1 VSLIRQIAIAGI
13 ISRIRLP
20 RNRQGDFGRAA
31 PLTHVLRVNPSIG
44 LLQLTGKRRARF
56 PVEIFFN
63 QRVVAVASIHEVAC
77 LIPAAPD
84 FDLMIEANFASI
96 TFRQIAAEYKRSYFS

>member
-1 VSLIRQIAIAGI
+1 MSLIRRIAIAGTFCESGYRAI
-13 ISRIRLP
+13 VRE
-20 RNRQGDFGRAA
+20 DFSRAA
-31 PLTHVLRVNPSIG
+31 PLTHVLLVNPSIS
-44 LLQLTGKRRARF
+44 LLQPTGKRRAWF

-96 TFRQIAAEYKRSYFS
+96 TFRQIAAEYKRLYFS